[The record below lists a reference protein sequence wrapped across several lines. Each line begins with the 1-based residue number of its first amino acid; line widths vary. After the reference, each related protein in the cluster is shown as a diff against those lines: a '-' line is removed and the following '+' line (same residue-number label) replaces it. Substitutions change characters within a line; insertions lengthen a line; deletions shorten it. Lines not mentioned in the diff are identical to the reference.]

1 MWQQCWQACYNFFEE
16 NAKQGNAYSLIQA
29 KGTSGTDYREAF
41 NKAYFIRENNT
52 ELLISTRV
60 TGKYGGEWWHYW
72 GTNNDSEEGWPNNRG
87 YTPTLEF
94 MEMFPMSDGKAFDP
108 EVMLAD
114 GADPFFEN
122 NDRNKPVRDP
132 RLYETMLVNGASYDS
147 RGAELWLGGRD
158 NLTDTEKETNKTAT
172 GFRLYKFWK
181 EGKGSFNGTYLEWPY
196 LRLSELYLIYA
207 EAILKAKNDLV
218 GAIAQV
224 DIVRGRVGLG
234 GLAECN
240 PDKHLTSN
248 SDALLEEILRE
259 RACELGFEDVRLF
272 DMIRY
277 KRADLISE
285 KTSWIKSLS

>member
-1 MWQQCWQACYNFFEE
+1 
-16 NAKQGNAYSLIQA
+16 
-29 KGTSGTDYREAF
+29 
-41 NKAYFIRENNT
+41 
-52 ELLISTRV
+52 
-60 TGKYGGEWWHYW
+60 
-72 GTNNDSEEGWPNNRG
+72 
-87 YTPTLEF
+87 
-94 MEMFPMSDGKAFDP
+94 MSDGKAFDP

-248 SDALLEEILRE
+248 SDA
-259 RACELGFEDVRLF
+259 
-272 DMIRY
+272 
-277 KRADLISE
+277 
-285 KTSWIKSLS
+285 